1 MYRWLRQISVSIL
14 VMAVGLVA
22 SLPAVAEERILGY
35 HSEITVAADGSMTVA
50 ESIRVRAERDR
61 INRGIFR
68 DFPTRYKDRLGNRYT
83 VAFEVLGVTR
93 DGVDEPFHTDD
104 LSNGVRVYM
113 GSANTYLDPGEYE
126 YQITYRTDRQLG
138 FFDDFDELYWNV
150 TGNGWDFAIDRASV
164 RVRLPVAVDQ
174 NDLRIDG
181 YTGYSGE
188 QGTNFTVSI
197 DDFGHPVIATN
208 RPLLPQQGLTVAIGF
223 PKGLVTEP
231 TQMQKAN
238 RLLSDNRGVVA
249 ALIGF
254 ALLLVYLYGAWRRFG
269 RDPEPGPL
277 FPHYEPPAGFSP
289 AAARYIG
296 RMGYDR
302 KTFTTAVINLA
313 VKGHLEIERYGDQYL
328 LRHKDSDTELA
339 HGEKALID
347 ALFSEGTSLELDNK
361 NHGVVNLA
369 MAQHHKSLQDAY
381 HKVFFHKNSQL
392 LLPAAIA
399 TVALG
404 IALAMADALTPTVIG
419 LIVLMFVAQFVF
431 YRLLKAPTASGRE
444 LLYQVDGFRM
454 YLEVAEKDELALRN
468 PPKKTPQLFETYL
481 PFALALGVEQK
492 WAEKFA
498 DVFAAM
504 RDSGADTY
512 RPNWYQG
519 HFDTANLGGFTENVG
534 GSLNSAIS
542 SAATPPGSSSG
553 GGGGG
558 SSGGGGGGGGGGGW

>member
-1 MYRWLRQISVSIL
+1 MKGTAVRQ
-14 VMAVGLVA
+14 AVFVVA
-22 SLPAVAEERILGY
+22 LAAVALTAPGASAEERILAY
-35 HSEITVAADGSMTVA
+35 HSEIEVAGDGSMTVA
-50 ESIRVRAERDR
+50 ESIRVRAEGDR
-61 INRGIFR
+61 IKRGIYR
-68 DFPTRYKDRLGNRYT
+68 DFPTRYKDHLGNRYT

-93 DGVDEPFHTDD
+93 DGAAEPFHLDD
-104 LSNGVRVYM
+104 LSNGVRVYV
-113 GSANTYLDPGEYE
+113 GSKSTYLEPGEYE
-126 YQITYRTDRQLG
+126 YQITYRTDHQLG

-150 TGNGWDFAIDRASV
+150 TGNGWDFAIDKASA
-164 RVRLPVAVDQ
+164 RVRLPAAVAE

-188 QGTNFTVSI
+188 QGANFNVTI
-197 DDFGHPVIATN
+197 DDYGHPVVATN

-223 PKGLVTEP
+223 PKGLVAEP
-231 TQMQKAN
+231 TQMQRAN
-238 RLLSDNRGVVA
+238 RLLSDNRGLFA
-249 ALIGF
+249 ALVAF
-254 ALLLVYLYGAWRRFG
+254 ALLLAYLYGAWRRFG

-302 KTFTTAVINLA
+302 KTFTAAVINLA
-313 VKGHLEIERYGDQYL
+313 VKGHLEIERYGSEYL

-361 NHGVVNLA
+361 NHGVVGLA
-369 MAQHHKSLQDAY
+369 MAEHHKSLQDAY
-381 HKVFFHKNSQL
+381 HKVYFHKNSLL

-399 TVALG
+399 TVALA
-404 IALAMADALTPTVIG
+404 IALARAQALTPSVVV

-444 LLYQVDGFRM
+444 LLDQVDGFKM

-468 PPKKTPQLFETYL
+468 PPQKTPQLFESYL

-498 DVFAAM
+498 DVFATM
-504 RDSGADTY
+504 RDGGADTY
-512 RPNWYQG
+512 HPSWYHG
-519 HFDTANLGGFTENVG
+519 DFDANQLGRFTENVG